1 MYVDDNSTI
10 AMEFVHY
17 KRYIRNFYD
26 YIYQQKMSFPMS
38 YTKFIQSRNRD
49 IVNNI
54 KK

>member
-1 MYVDDNSTI
+1 MKVDDNSTI
-10 AMEFVHY
+10 ALEFDQF
-17 KRYIRNFYD
+17 KRYIRDFNN

>member
-10 AMEFVHY
+10 ALEFNHY

-26 YIYQQKMSFPMS
+26 YINQQKMSFPMN
-38 YTKFIQSRNRD
+38 YTKLIQSRNID
-49 IVNNI
+49 IANNV